1 MVWSWSPSGQAQL
14 FTHLCGLLFIQDIHG
29 PVQQHNVIDSSESLA
44 PGCQCPTHLG
54 PQDLWRSLLREPTSW
69 LLLPLPISYLIF
81 CFSTFEPQVLYP
93 NGGEGDA
100 GRDGSAAENIGQCS
114 REEQWARR
122 IQGGQSSYPEDLH
135 LLDEG
140 PRRHD
145 GLSSS
150 WWLPE
155 AEKEGNG

>member
-1 MVWSWSPSGQAQL
+1 MVSKRSGSIDHSLIIVDCSSKTPMDLFSNIMSLTALSPLRLVA
-14 FTHLCGLLFIQDIHG
+14 
-29 PVQQHNVIDSSESLA
+29 
-44 PGCQCPTHLG
+44 QCPTHLG

-93 NGGEGDA
+93 NCGEGDA
-100 GRDGSAAENIGQCS
+100 GRGGSAAENIGQCS

>member
-14 FTHLCGLLFIQDIHG
+14 FTHHCGLFIQDIHG

-81 CFSTFEPQVLYP
+81 CFSTFESQVLCP
-93 NGGEGDA
+93 NGGGGTGGEA
-100 GRDGSAAENIGQCS
+100 RRDSSAAENIWRCS
-114 REEQWARR
+114 SEALWAGG
-122 IQGGQSSYPEDLH
+122 IQSVISSRGSPSTWWGATPPWWFLVV
-135 LLDEG
+135 LMMT
-140 PRRHD
+140 
-145 GLSSS
+145 SS
-150 WWLPE
+150 
-155 AEKEGNG
+155 KV